1 MKRNFLLAL
10 LLAFP
15 AAALS
20 AQETHQGPW
29 TLEECVEYA
38 LENNI
43 SVRQSEVALR
53 MAFGSTRWGVF
64 SRLVVEGLLILT
76 AVTVPAAL
84 IAFNIG
90 LAELV
95 DVERMAFSGSRFL
108 LALACT
114 WVLMAVMIVL
124 GSWYPARRAMK
135 VQPAEALHDE

>member
-43 SVRQSEVALR
+43 SVRQSEVALQQKEVELNTAKNR
-53 MAFGSTRWGVF
+53 RLPGVSASASENLSFGRG
-64 SRLVVEGLLILT
+64 LT
-76 AVTVPAAL
+76 ADNTYTNSNTTSTSFSLGAEIPIFQGFDINNGIKL
-84 IAFNIG
+84 GKLG
-90 LAELV
+90 LAAATEDL
-95 DVERMAFSGSRFL
+95 
-108 LALACT
+108 
-114 WVLMAVMIVL
+114 
-124 GSWYPARRAMK
+124 
-135 VQPAEALHDE
+135 